1 MAVPIGVKGGGGGEG
16 WVYKYFKGKKKK
28 RGEIGWKIGI
38 FADTALSLL
47 SSECVCVRIIMLAE
61 SVLWNDDL

>member
-1 MAVPIGVKGGGGGEG
+1 MAVPVGVKGGGGGGG
-16 WVYKYFKGKKKK
+16 WVYKYFKGKKKKK

-47 SSECVCVRIIMLAE
+47 SSECVCVL
-61 SVLWNDDL
+61 